1 MKTLS
6 PLVVCLAALLSA
18 GCANFLKSDYQ
29 TPEVKYPAS
38 WYQGAAAGETAPFDW
53 QAFNDPR
60 LDGWLRQVI
69 ARNNDVAGAV
79 LRVYRARLDEERVGI
94 ANDPGLK
101 GSLGVNS
108 KKQLDGSAG
117 WRSGS
122 DANLDTRYEL
132 DLWGKIARQRDAKA
146 WAREASEEDLRAA
159 RLTLLS
165 DASNNYWRI
174 GLINQQLSVLQQSI
188 DYAKETLRLANARYA
203 AGGASLLDVV
213 DAQQGMLSQEN
224 RLTALQNE
232 RLKAL
237 NQQAVLLGTAPGS
250 AIVEPK
256 ALPTGPLPQVN
267 VNIPVNALRHR
278 PDISAKE
285 WRVREAL
292 TTVDIRRSEFYPAFS
307 LTGSLGTSS
316 STLIAFLHNPVGTV
330 GANLT
335 LPFLDWR
342 ARGVDVKIARND
354 YEQRVL
360 AFKQALYKA
369 MSSIE
374 DALSLRHQLLEQE
387 TRLRDGLE
395 LAKKS
400 EKLNEV
406 RYRQGAVR
414 ISFWLDAQ
422 DKRRQAELLLDEN
435 RFDQLNN
442 LVKIYLEFGGSATF
456 PGADQPAGIAF

>member
-6 PLVVCLAALLSA
+6 PLAVCLAVLLSA
-18 GCANFLKSDYQ
+18 GCANSLESDYQ
-29 TPEVKYPAS
+29 APEVKYPAG

-53 QAFNDPR
+53 QAFNDPQ

-69 ARNNDVAGAV
+69 ASNNDVAGAV

-94 ANDPGLK
+94 VNDPGLK
-101 GSLGVNS
+101 GSLGVEGR
-108 KKQLDGSAG
+108 KQLDGSAG
-117 WRSGS
+117 WRRGS
-122 DANLDTRYEL
+122 SANLNTSYEL

-146 WAREASEEDLRAA
+146 WAREISEEDLRTV

-174 GLINQQLSVLQQSI
+174 GFINQQLSILQQSI

-203 AGGASLLDVV
+203 AGGASWLDVV
-213 DAQQGMLSQEN
+213 DAQQGVLSQEN

-232 RLKAL
+232 RLQAL

-250 AIVEPK
+250 PIVEPK

-267 VNIPVNALRHR
+267 VNIPVSVLRHR

-292 TTVDIRRSEFYPAFS
+292 TTVDIQRTEFYPAFS

-316 STLIAFLHNPVGTV
+316 NTLMTFLHNPVGSV
-330 GANLT
+330 GASLT
-335 LPFLDWR
+335 LPFLEWR
-342 ARGVDVKIARND
+342 ERRVDVKIARND

-360 AFKQALYKA
+360 EFKQALYKS

-374 DALSLRHQLLEQE
+374 DALSLRNQLIAQE
-387 TRLRDGLE
+387 ARLREGLK
-395 LAKKS
+395 LAKES
-400 EKLNEV
+400 ERLNEV
-406 RYRQGAVR
+406 RYRQGAAR

-422 DKRRQAELLLDEN
+422 EKRRQAELLLDEN
-435 RFDQLNN
+435 RFNQLNN
-442 LVKIYLEFGGSATF
+442 LAKIYLEFGGSATF
-456 PGADQPAGIAF
+456 P